1 MKSKPAERVQ
11 GTAKLDSCTNH
22 CLTGREAARKL
33 KLVA

>member
-1 MKSKPAERVQ
+1 VQ
-11 GTAKLDSCTNH
+11 GTAKVDSCTNH